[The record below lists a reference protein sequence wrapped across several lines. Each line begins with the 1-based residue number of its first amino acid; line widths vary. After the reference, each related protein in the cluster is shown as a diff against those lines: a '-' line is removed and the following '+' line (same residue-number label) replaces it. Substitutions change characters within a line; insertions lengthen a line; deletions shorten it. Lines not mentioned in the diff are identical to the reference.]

1 MPHTATDTHDTLTK
15 SFLTRPSSLLVGVQ
29 VDRMSIAEE
38 WSIYVA
44 RLRRILQ
51 ESEKFRLRFLRD
63 FPLFA
68 NFLEFDPMPIE
79 QTPSVNHSHSK
90 SSGPHGCANSPNVR
104 PDWQTYNP
112 LWPCLSTNIRQNRKK
127 ALREGRPPSQ
137 KRCA

>member
-15 SFLTRPSSLLVGVQ
+15 SFLTRPSSLLVGVL

-38 WSIYVA
+38 LSICVA

-79 QTPSVNHSHSK
+79 QTPSVNYSHSR
-90 SSGPHGCANSPNVR
+90 SSGPHACANLPNVR

-112 LWPCLSTNIRQNRKK
+112 LWPCQSTTIRQNRKK
-127 ALREGRPPSQ
+127 VLREGLPPSQ
-137 KRCA
+137 WRCA